1 MENGNE
7 LIVDLAIKMVIFHS
21 KLLVYQAGYPP
32 VINVASWEIF
42 TIGGLQLGTSFFLGI
57 VNGIFENQNSIRQM
71 MINLSLEMIVYIR
84 LIRSY

>member
-1 MENGNE
+1 MVLVNYHIAMENGNE

-42 TIGGLQLGTSFFLGI
+42 TIGGLQLGTSFFWGLSMAYLRTRI
-57 VNGIFENQNSIRQM
+57 VSDK
-71 MINLSLEMIVYIR
+71 
-84 LIRSY
+84 